1 MGYCKAFQCDA
12 FRSLPYQKQMVN
24 KLHFSADS
32 LHQPVPGAAGMPG
45 TFPGLT
51 IPVDIPPFHF
61 QSRRVSVDWRRFS
74 AIDVE
79 RVAQEVDVATL
90 QEHITSVTFCNL
102 DGERCP
108 HCGQPADPILLK
120 VLRMAQLS
128 IEYLLHCQE
137 QLGTSLATH
146 TQRLQAAHTE
156 LAYTQ
161 QQAAEQEVQLRGVKE
176 ENRRWKKLIAMQ
188 QVLLQCHLCDKAFMN
203 DSFLQAHMQCR
214 HAEKTKQV
222 EQMEHEVEE
231 LKAELRET
239 QQQLEVEREAEKMRR
254 EQVRGEGTTVCL
266 EKMGRRGRRAMKHG
280 MFLKHR

>member
-1 MGYCKAFQCDA
+1 MGYCKVFQCDT

-45 TFPGLT
+45 AFPGLT

-61 QSRRVSVDWRRFS
+61 QTRRVSVDWRCFS

-79 RVAQEVDVATL
+79 RVAREVDVAAL
-90 QEHITSVTFCNL
+90 QEHITGVTFCDL

-108 HCGQPADPILLK
+108 HCGQPVDPILLK

-137 QLGTSLATH
+137 RLGTSLATH
-146 TQRLQAAHTE
+146 ARRLQAAHAE

-161 QQAAEQEVQLRGVKE
+161 QQVAEQEVQLRGVKE

-188 QVLLQCHLCDKAFMN
+188 QLLLQAGPHTYCKCYLCDKAFMN
-203 DSFLQAHMQCR
+203 DSFLQAHIQRR
-214 HAEKTKQV
+214 HAEVTKAGEHWDNFSLHFPRQV
-222 EQMEHEVEE
+222 FPHWM
-231 LKAELRET
+231 
-239 QQQLEVEREAEKMRR
+239 
-254 EQVRGEGTTVCL
+254 
-266 EKMGRRGRRAMKHG
+266 
-280 MFLKHR
+280 